1 MTPRH
6 AERRVG
12 FMGTPEFSV
21 AALEAVAKHFTVPIV
36 ITQPDK
42 PAGRKLQ
49 LTPSAVKVAA
59 QALSLPVVTPEKIR
73 RDSALLDELR
83 SLQLDAI
90 VVVAYG
96 QILPQA
102 LLDIPQFGCYNI
114 HASLLPKLRGAAP
127 IHRAITEGE
136 TETGITIIRMDAG
149 LDTGDM
155 VLKRTIPIG
164 ATTTTPEL
172 HDQLKILGAEAIVSA
187 LGAVFDGSATFTVQ
201 DHATHT
207 YARKLTK
214 EEARIDWTQD
224 ALTIA
229 NKVRGLTP
237 WPGTETLWQG
247 KRLKI
252 LRATT
257 AAPSGVAGTVL
268 SLSEAGVAVACGHGS
283 LLISE
288 VQLDGK
294 KPVSAADFIRGHHIA
309 TGDVLG

>member
-1 MTPRH
+1 MSLPH
-6 AERRVG
+6 KSMRVG

-21 AALEAVAKHFTVPIV
+21 PALLAVADHFTVPLV

-49 LTPSAVKVAA
+49 LTPSAVKLAA
-59 QALSLPVVTPEKIR
+59 QARELPVVTPEKIR

-83 SLQLDAI
+83 AMNLDAI

-102 LLDIPQFGCYNI
+102 LLDIPRFGCYNI

-127 IHRAITEGE
+127 IHRAITDGE
-136 TETGITIIRMDAG
+136 METGITIIRMDAG

-155 VLKRTIPIG
+155 VLKRAIPIG
-164 ATTTTPEL
+164 DATTPEL
-172 HDQLKILGAEAIVSA
+172 HDKLKA
-187 LGAVFDGSATFTVQ
+187 LGAKAILNALDAVFGGSATFTVQ
-201 DHATHT
+201 DHAAHT

-224 ALTIA
+224 ATVIA

-237 WPGTETLWQG
+237 WPGTETTWKG
-247 KRLKI
+247 KRLKV
-252 LRATT
+252 LRAT
-257 AAPSGVAGTVL
+257 PCRQSGVPGTIV
-268 SLSEAGVAVACGHGS
+268 SLGDSGLEVACGNGS
-283 LLISE
+283 LLICE

-294 KPVSAADFIRGHHIA
+294 KPVSAADFIRGHHITA
-309 TGDVLG
+309 GEILG

>member
-1 MTPRH
+1 MTHPFRTM
-6 AERRVG
+6 RVG

-21 AALEAVAKHFTVPIV
+21 ASLHAVADHFTVPIV

-59 QALSLPVVTPEKIR
+59 QSLNLPVVTPDKIR
-73 RDSALLDELR
+73 RDSELIDELR
-83 SLQLDAI
+83 TMNLDAI

-102 LLDIPQFGCYNI
+102 LLDIPRFGCYNI

-127 IHRAITEGE
+127 IHRAITDGE

-155 VLKRTIPIG
+155 VLRRGIPIG
-164 ATTTTPEL
+164 NATTPEL
-172 HDQLKILGAEAIVSA
+172 HNQLKTLGAEAIISA
-187 LGAVFDGSATFTVQ
+187 LYAVFDGSAVFTAQ
-201 DHATHT
+201 DHAAHT

-214 EEARIDWTQD
+214 EEAHIDWTQD
-224 ALTIA
+224 ATVLA

-237 WPGTETLWQG
+237 WPGTETTWQG
-247 KRLKI
+247 KRLKV
-252 LRATT
+252 LRAT
-257 AAPSGVAGTVL
+257 PCRQSGVPGTIV
-268 SLSEAGVAVACGHGS
+268 SLGDSGLEVACGNGS
-283 LLISE
+283 LLLGE

-294 KPVSAADFIRGHHIA
+294 KPVSAADFIRGHHITA
-309 TGDVLG
+309 GEILG